1 MPGSTGGS
9 KCQYPYTL
17 LREGFGSLDR
27 ARRTTSNHRDHRVPC
42 PLATRMLGSQTV
54 GDLPLPVVYMQWYAS
69 MSQNE
74 SVQRLL
80 ERYVL
85 LHRMSKEVSFDR
97 YVYTTRSFLMIVA
110 EIGAKVIK
118 KNVAVIERPKA
129 VFLFE
134 QLGLWPVFLISLY
147 S

>member
-1 MPGSTGGS
+1 
-9 KCQYPYTL
+9 
-17 LREGFGSLDR
+17 
-27 ARRTTSNHRDHRVPC
+27 
-42 PLATRMLGSQTV
+42 MLGSQTV

-80 ERYVL
+80 ERHVL

-97 YVYTTRSFLMIVA
+97 YVYTTRSFLIIVA

-118 KNVAVIERPKA
+118 KNVAVIARPKA
-129 VFLFE
+129 VFFFE
-134 QLGLWPVFLISLY
+134 KLGLWPTKPAGLHLVGEDLGAGLLGLGLVDVLHQDTLVLEDVTLGLLPLRSRW